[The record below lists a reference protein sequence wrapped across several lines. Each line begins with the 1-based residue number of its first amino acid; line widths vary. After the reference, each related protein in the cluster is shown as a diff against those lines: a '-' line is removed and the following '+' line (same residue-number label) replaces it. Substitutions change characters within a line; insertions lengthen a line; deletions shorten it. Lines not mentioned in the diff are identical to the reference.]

1 MQIGIDASAIPTSRA
16 GAGNYIFNLIAALPK
31 VDFANNYVIF
41 AKSEHI
47 EEWKINQ
54 SNFRFLDCSFRN
66 PPLRLAWEQVV
77 LPCMLEKYKVDL
89 LHSPHYTMPYLA
101 SCKTVVTFCDMI
113 FFLHPFLHKLIK
125 RFFFRSIIQLSSR
138 KADAIIA
145 ISESTACDINLLLQI
160 QSKKVY
166 AIPLAAGDSF
176 RLINDRI
183 GISKACH
190 RYGLIP
196 GNYLLFIGVLE
207 ARKNIPILL
216 KAYRKLVD
224 RGIRQ
229 NLVIVGKKGWFY
241 KEIFSTMTSLG
252 LDKQVIFTGY
262 VPDADLPFLLN
273 GAFLFVYPSLYEGF
287 GLPVL
292 EAMSCGTPVVTSN
305 ISSMPEIIGDAGLL
319 VDPTNINSLA
329 ENIEKLI
336 LSNSLRDSLRQ
347 RGISRAA
354 TFSWER
360 TARETLNVY
369 TQIGK

>member
-1 MQIGIDASAIPTSRA
+1 MRIGIDASAIPTNRA
-16 GAGNYIFNLIAALPK
+16 GAGNYIFNLIAAFSK
-31 VDFANNYVIF
+31 IDFANDYIIF

-47 EEWKINQ
+47 EEWKIKQ
-54 SNFRFLDCSFRN
+54 SNFCFLDCSFRN
-66 PPLRLAWEQVV
+66 PPLRLAWEQAVFPYA
-77 LPCMLEKYKVDL
+77 LKKHKIDL
-89 LHSPHYTMPYLA
+89 LHSPHYTMPYFA
-101 SCKTVVTFCDMI
+101 SCKSVVTFCDMI
-113 FFLHPFLHKLIK
+113 FFLYPYLHTLAK
-125 RFFFRSIIQLSSR
+125 RFFFRSIIKISSR

-145 ISESTACDINLLLQI
+145 ISKSTARDINALLQI
-160 QSKKVY
+160 QSKKIHVT
-166 AIPLAAGDSF
+166 PLASGDNF
-176 RLINDRI
+176 RLIDDSNAL
-183 GISKACH
+183 GKTCH
-190 RYGLIP
+190 KYGLIP

-207 ARKNIPILL
+207 PRKNIPMLL

-229 NLVIVGKKGWFY
+229 KLVIVGKKGWFY
-241 KEIFSTMTSLG
+241 NEIFSSVQSLRLEG
-252 LDKQVIFTGY
+252 KVIFTGF
-262 VPDADLPFLLN
+262 VPDEDLPSLLN
-273 GAFLFVYPSLYEGF
+273 GALLFVYPSLYEGF

-319 VDPTNINSLA
+319 VDPTNINHLA

-336 LSNSLRDSLRQ
+336 LSNSLRNSLRH

-369 TQIGK
+369 TQIGG